1 MSDICKST
9 LLDVE
14 LQLASVLPL
23 YENKKTHARV
33 WRSMYICNCPW
44 VNPPTAL
51 TAFCFYTIASEAS
64 YLV

>member
-23 YENKKTHARV
+23 YENKKTHVRV
-33 WRSMYICNCPW
+33 WRSMYICI
-44 VNPPTAL
+44 VTPTAL